1 MHREGLAG
9 TNCAVRVA
17 AAVMPAPGGEREARG
32 GKGGGLTTDHR
43 RARRRGAVAAMEL
56 RAGGSREPDGKG
68 EAWDRDGEGY
78 VGPAALGPTFQW
90 ERVPTRADLING
102 PCPAGTLCPLPL
114 VLKHRMGE

>member
-1 MHREGLAG
+1 VHREGLAG

-17 AAVMPAPGGEREARG
+17 AAVMPAPGGEREAGG

-102 PCPAGTLCPLPL
+102 PCPAGTLCPATASAQA
-114 VLKHRMGE
+114 